1 MMLRDFFV
9 PPGFDEPPSQRRQH
23 ESLAPSGLSYEAAT
37 LAPSWLAEFA
47 ERFRR
52 PAVGF
57 KQGSKAWQQR
67 AIKAWCQVADDWQT
81 RKFLDAKPFFAALS
95 AATGLSQKM
104 LQEAVSKHF
113 YFFDE
118 ALIKEWLKIVRRERE
133 AQPECR
139 RHHPALAFLVAAGNL
154 PGVAILP
161 VVHLS
166 LLGIPTL
173 VKSASAEPFLLPAI
187 LTTLANYDP
196 EVAARL
202 AVFNWPRSASEL
214 TQAVTQH
221 HPALAAFGDDG
232 TMRQFAQYQQRFAD
246 FGDRFSL
253 AIIEPDGIK
262 STASAVAYDV
272 CMFEQMG
279 CLSPQAIFLLTND
292 WNRVEAFCRHLAG
305 ALGKM
310 SEKIPVNKR
319 TPAQHAAVQQWRGAL
334 AARDAA
340 SEKVILLTSAGTDWT
355 VAAAEHFDLD
365 ERVAYRFARV
375 WPVPSLAEAMPIL
388 QQYRSR
394 LQALA
399 LGSSLQERQK
409 LLHDFPDLENAFSHT
424 LKTIAGYMQV
434 PAFDWLDLHPEW
446 RRLTRGL
453 RREAEVEIK
462 SV

>member
-1 MMLRDFFV
+1 MLQDFSI
-9 PPGFDEPPSQRRQH
+9 PPGFDAPPSQIRQH
-23 ESLAPSGLSYEAAT
+23 ESVAPSGLIYEAAT
-37 LAPSWLAEFA
+37 LTPTWLAEFA
-47 ERFRR
+47 QRFRR
-52 PAVGF
+52 PAIGF
-57 KQGSKAWQQR
+57 KPGSKVWQAR

-81 RKFLDAKPFFAALS
+81 RKFRGAKAFFAALS

-118 ALIKEWLKIVRRERE
+118 AIIKEWLKIVRRARE
-133 AQPECR
+133 AQPERR
-139 RHHPALAFLVAAGNL
+139 RHHPALTFLVAAGNL

-187 LTTLANYDP
+187 LTTLVNYDP
-196 EVAARL
+196 EVAARI
-202 AVFNWPRSASEL
+202 AVFNWPRSASAL
-214 TQAVTQH
+214 TQAVMQH
-221 HPALAAFGDDG
+221 HPALAAFGDDD
-232 TMRQFAQYQQRFAD
+232 TMRQFAQHQKTFAD

-253 AIIEPDGIK
+253 AIIEPDGKK
-262 STASAVAYDV
+262 SPARAVAYDV

-279 CLSPQAIFLLTND
+279 CLSPQAVFLLTDD
-292 WNRVEAFCRHLAG
+292 WKRVEVFCQHLSA
-305 ALGKM
+305 ALKKM
-310 SEKIPVNKR
+310 NEKFPVNKR

-334 AARDAA
+334 AARAA
-340 SEKVILLTSAGTDWT
+340 AGEKIILLTSAGTDWT

-365 ERVAYRFARV
+365 ERLAFRFARV
-375 WPVPSLAEAMPIL
+375 WPVASFAEAIPIL
-388 QQYRSR
+388 YQYRSR

-409 LLHDFPDLENAFSHT
+409 FLHDFPDLEKAFSHT

-453 RREAEVEIK
+453 RREAEVATKLI
-462 SV
+462 